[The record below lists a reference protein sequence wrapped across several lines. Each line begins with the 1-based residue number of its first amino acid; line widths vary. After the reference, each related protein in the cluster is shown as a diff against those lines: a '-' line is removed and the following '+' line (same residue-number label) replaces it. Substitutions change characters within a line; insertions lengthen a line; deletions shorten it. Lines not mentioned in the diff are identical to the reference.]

1 MSLLATFFYLY
12 YQIFVTLNLGIKM
25 TLKKIGFIILSAL
38 ALTLLILII
47 EINIYND
54 GNLNKMILNEILLWS
69 LLKGLVISIAV
80 HIGNS
85 VFKKENK

>member
-1 MSLLATFFYLY
+1 
-12 YQIFVTLNLGIKM
+12 M